1 MSATVHYPLSAVVAA
16 DELKL
21 ALCLAA
27 VDPAIGGVLIE
38 GPRGMA
44 KSTLARGVAE
54 LLPAGEFVTLPLGA
68 SEERIVGSLDLDA
81 ALGEGRARFSPGV
94 LAKADG
100 GVLYVDEVNLLPDH
114 LVDLLLDVA
123 ASGVNLVERD
133 GISHRHPARFVLIG
147 TMNPEEGEL
156 RPQLLDRFGLNVRLD
171 TQPPPAERAEIIRRR
186 LAFDADPQAFAERW
200 EGQQDNLRRRCAE
213 ARRRLARIPLDDAA
227 LDSIARRCF
236 EAAVDGLR
244 ADLVWL
250 RAARAHAAWRGGERI
265 EAEDIDAV
273 EHFALLHR
281 RRQSNPPP
289 SAANPPPP
297 PAAALSRSRSAPAT
311 AKGSGANCRL
321 GRWPWGPPA
330 SCRAGQKSPEH
341 PPALGHGGGCQE
353 QTRALRGGL
362 GGALSQGAEGAIQWL
377 PTLLRGRPRQRRD
390 LLRQPRSRRP
400 GELWLVIVDASA
412 STRRY
417 GALAQAKGVLATLFE
432 EAYRQR
438 IRLAVLH
445 ATGQQAQWLWQ
456 GQKASRELQDWL
468 RQLGAGGGTPLLDAL
483 HQAAGWL
490 ARRQRQKPA
499 EHQRLL
505 VLTDGRLRDWPALP
519 EAACPSLLVD
529 LESGPLRLGKAERLA
544 RELGAEYR
552 HISELNKV

>member
-186 LAFDADPQAFAERW
+186 LAFDADPQAFVERW
-200 EGQQDNLRRRCAE
+200 EGQQDTLRRRCAE
-213 ARRRLARIPLDDAA
+213 ARRQLARIPWTMRRWTASPDAA
-227 LDSIARRCF
+227 SRRLSMACAPTWSGCARRAPMQPG
-236 EAAVDGLR
+236 AAASGSR
-244 ADLVWL
+244 RRTSMRWN
-250 RAARAHAAWRGGERI
+250 I
-265 EAEDIDAV
+265 SPCCIAV
-273 EHFALLHR
+273 ASRTRHHR
-281 RRQSNPPP
+281 RPIHRHRPRRPP
-289 SAANPPPP
+289 
-297 PAAALSRSRSAPAT
+297 SRSRSALAT

-330 SCRAGQKSPEH
+330 SCRAGQKP
-341 PPALGHGGGCQE
+341 
-353 QTRALRGGL
+353 
-362 GGALSQGAEGAIQWL
+362 
-377 PTLLRGRPRQRRD
+377 
-390 LLRQPRSRRP
+390 
-400 GELWLVIVDASA
+400 
-412 STRRY
+412 
-417 GALAQAKGVLATLFE
+417 
-432 EAYRQR
+432 
-438 IRLAVLH
+438 
-445 ATGQQAQWLWQ
+445 
-456 GQKASRELQDWL
+456 
-468 RQLGAGGGTPLLDAL
+468 
-483 HQAAGWL
+483 
-490 ARRQRQKPA
+490 
-499 EHQRLL
+499 
-505 VLTDGRLRDWPALP
+505 
-519 EAACPSLLVD
+519 
-529 LESGPLRLGKAERLA
+529 
-544 RELGAEYR
+544 
-552 HISELNKV
+552 

>member
-186 LAFDADPQAFAERW
+186 LAFDADPQAFVERW
-200 EGQQDNLRRRCAE
+200 EGQQDTLRRRC
-213 ARRRLARIPLDDAA
+213 
-227 LDSIARRCF
+227 C
-236 EAAVDGLR
+236 
-244 ADLVWL
+244 
-250 RAARAHAAWRGGERI
+250 
-265 EAEDIDAV
+265 
-273 EHFALLHR
+273 LLYT
-281 RRQSNPPP
+281 S
-289 SAANPPPP
+289 
-297 PAAALSRSRSAPAT
+297 
-311 AKGSGANCRL
+311 
-321 GRWPWGPPA
+321 
-330 SCRAGQKSPEH
+330 
-341 PPALGHGGGCQE
+341 
-353 QTRALRGGL
+353 
-362 GGALSQGAEGAIQWL
+362 
-377 PTLLRGRPRQRRD
+377 
-390 LLRQPRSRRP
+390 
-400 GELWLVIVDASA
+400 
-412 STRRY
+412 
-417 GALAQAKGVLATLFE
+417 
-432 EAYRQR
+432 
-438 IRLAVLH
+438 
-445 ATGQQAQWLWQ
+445 
-456 GQKASRELQDWL
+456 
-468 RQLGAGGGTPLLDAL
+468 
-483 HQAAGWL
+483 
-490 ARRQRQKPA
+490 
-499 EHQRLL
+499 
-505 VLTDGRLRDWPALP
+505 
-519 EAACPSLLVD
+519 
-529 LESGPLRLGKAERLA
+529 
-544 RELGAEYR
+544 
-552 HISELNKV
+552 